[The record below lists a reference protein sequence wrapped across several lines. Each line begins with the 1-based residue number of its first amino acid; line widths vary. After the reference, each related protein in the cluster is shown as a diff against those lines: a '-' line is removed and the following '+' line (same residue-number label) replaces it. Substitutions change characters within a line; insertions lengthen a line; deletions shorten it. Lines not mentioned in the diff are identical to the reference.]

1 MTAPARLFAG
11 DGHRPRSGRLR
22 GIDLPIPPAFVVT
35 RRAPRDRRPHLDR
48 DLSSL
53 EGSVGRRLGDP
64 HQSLLVSVAADPP
77 VSSGAGSAFSHV
89 GLCHATVDGYAA
101 LIGDESAAWR
111 RYERLVRAFAVG
123 VRGVPTD
130 RLSPPVPDAGRDAV
144 RAQLSRH
151 LTAIAA
157 VSGRP
162 FPQDP
167 REQLEEVA
175 AALLEAGGAGA
186 GTVTVQAMVHGDAVG
201 LSGSGTAFTRSPAT
215 GEPWMAGDFFPGA
228 ERAQPAGAGHAVAL
242 DELARWCPPVYAALQ
257 RVAGLVEDALLDLAE
272 IDFVV
277 ERSQLWVID
286 VRVAPRSAV
295 AALTTALDLWH
306 RGAVGLTEAL
316 ARIPAVALIRVVEP
330 GLDTH
335 CAVRLGRGVGVSPGV
350 AVGPLVL
357 SGRQGRRLA
366 GPAVTPVL
374 AAGDDAEADAVLS
387 AGAVVSPGGGHASHL
402 AALAR
407 DLEHPAVC
415 RVPGLSIG
423 ARQARFG
430 SVVVSEGQE
439 LSIDGCTGEVFLGAC
454 PRTAFPP
461 GDELVE
467 FLLACDAQRRL
478 PLLAEGHRATWA
490 DGVFDPAA
498 AAVCRSPEEIDAALA
513 ADQPVAV
520 SPGPRAPLRLV
531 EIARELAGYGI
542 DVMLRIDGSWPRSL
556 VRLPAAPWSALI
568 ATPGAA
574 GAGRMLAALLAPE
587 PVAGARHP

>member
-1 MTAPARLFAG
+1 MIAPAHLFAG
-11 DGHRPRSGRLR
+11 AARRRRSGPRR
-22 GIDLPIPPAFVVT
+22 EIDLPVPPAFSVP
-35 RRAPRDRRPHLDR
+35 RRFLGDRRLHLDT
-48 DLSSL
+48 DLRSL
-53 EGSVGRRLGDP
+53 ESGVGRRFGDP
-64 HQSLLVSVAADPP
+64 QEPLLVSAAAEPP
-77 VSSGAGSAFSHV
+77 VSSGAGSAFSHI
-89 GLCHATVDGYAA
+89 GLCHSTVDGYAA
-101 LIGDESAAWR
+101 LIGDEPAAWR
-111 RYERLVRAFAVG
+111 RYERLVRAFAIG
-123 VRGVPTD
+123 VRGVPAD
-130 RLSPPVPDAGRDAV
+130 RLSAPVADAGREAV
-144 RAQLSRH
+144 RARLEVH
-151 LTAIAA
+151 LAAMTA

-167 REQLEEVA
+167 REQLAEVMT
-175 AALLEAGGAGA
+175 ALLAAGGSGA
-186 GTVTVQAMVHGDAVG
+186 RTVTVQAMVHGDAAG

-228 ERAQPAGAGHAVAL
+228 ERAQFAGAGNVVAL
-242 DELARWCPPVYAALQ
+242 DHLARWSPPVYAALQ

-286 VRVAPRSAV
+286 VRVAPRSAI

-306 RGAVGLTEAL
+306 QGAVGLTEAL

-330 GLDTH
+330 GLDTRG
-335 CAVRLGRGVGVSPGV
+335 AVRLGHGIGVSPGF

-357 SGRQGRRLA
+357 SGKPSRWLS
-366 GPAVTPVL
+366 GPSATPVL
-374 AAGDDAEADAVLS
+374 AAGDDAEAEAVLA

-402 AALAR
+402 AALTR
-407 DLEHPAVC
+407 GLEHPAVC
-415 RVPGLSIG
+415 RVPGLTIG

-439 LSIDGCTGEVFLGAC
+439 VSVDGCTGEVFLGAC
-454 PRTAFPP
+454 PRAARRPA
-461 GDELVE
+461 DELVE
-467 FLLACDAQRRL
+467 LLLACDAERRL
-478 PLLAEGHRATWA
+478 PLLAEGHRTAWA

-542 DVMLRIDGSWPRSL
+542 DVMLRIDRSWPRSL

-568 ATPGAA
+568 VTPEAA

-587 PVAGARHP
+587 PVPGVGDS

>member
-1 MTAPARLFAG
+1 MTAPVRLFTGAG
-11 DGHRPRSGRLR
+11 RRRSGRLR
-22 GIDLPIPPAFVVT
+22 GIDVPVPPAVTVT
-35 RRAPRDRRPHLDR
+35 RRTPADRRLHLDSH
-48 DLSSL
+48 LSSL
-53 EGSVGRRLGDP
+53 EAGVGRRLGDP
-64 HQSLLVSVAADPP
+64 QEPLLVSVAAEPP

-89 GLCHATVDGYAA
+89 GLSHATVDGYAA
-101 LIGDESAAWR
+101 LIGDEPAAWR
-111 RYERLVRAFAVG
+111 RYERLVRAFAIG
-123 VRGVPTD
+123 VRGVPAA
-130 RLSPPVPDAGRDAV
+130 RLSPPVPGAGRDAV
-144 RAQLSRH
+144 RAHLGRH
-151 LTAIAA
+151 LAAMAA

-167 REQLEEVA
+167 REQLGEVVT
-175 AALLEAGGAGA
+175 ALLDAGGAGA
-186 GTVTVQAMVHGDAVG
+186 RTVTVQAMVHGDAAG

-228 ERAQPAGAGHAVAL
+228 ERAQPAGTGHAVAL
-242 DELARWCPPVYAALQ
+242 EDLARWSPPVYAALQ
-257 RVAGLVEDALLDLAE
+257 QVAGMLEEALLDLAE

-277 ERSQLWVID
+277 ERARLWLID

-306 RGAVGLTEAL
+306 QGAVSLTEAL
-316 ARIPAVALIRVVEP
+316 ARIPPVALIRVAEP

-335 CAVRLGRGVGVSPGV
+335 GAVRLGCGVGVSPGV

-357 SGRQGRRLA
+357 SGKQGRRLG

-374 AAGDDAEADAVLS
+374 AAGDDAAAEAVLS

-402 AALAR
+402 AALTR
-407 DLEHPAVC
+407 DLEHPAAC
-415 RVPGLSIG
+415 RVPGLTVG
-423 ARQARFG
+423 AGQARFG

-439 LSIDGCTGEVFLGAC
+439 ISIDGCTGEVFLGAC
-454 PRTAFPP
+454 PRAARPP

-478 PLLAEGHRATWA
+478 ALLAEGHRATWA

-520 SPGPRAPLRLV
+520 SPGPGAPLRMV

-542 DVMLRIDGSWPRSL
+542 DVMLRIDQSWPRSL
-556 VRLPAAPWSALI
+556 VRLPPAPWSALI
-568 ATPGAA
+568 VTPGAA
-574 GAGRMLAALLAPE
+574 GAGRMLAALLTPE
-587 PVAGARHP
+587 PVPGAGHP